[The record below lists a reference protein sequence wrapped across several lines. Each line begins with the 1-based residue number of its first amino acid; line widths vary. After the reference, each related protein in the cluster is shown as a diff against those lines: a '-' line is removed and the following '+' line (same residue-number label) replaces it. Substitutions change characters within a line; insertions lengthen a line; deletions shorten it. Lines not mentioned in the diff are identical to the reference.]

1 MPSIMLDEE
10 AGGEKKAGFLEC
22 EPMCCRSSVL

>member
-1 MPSIMLDEE
+1 MPLIMLDEE
-10 AGGEKKAGFLEC
+10 AGGGKAGFLEC